1 MINSQPT
8 LSQASKPDYFFYE
21 LHQFDA
27 PTEKDL
33 QAMNQLID
41 YAQFCNE
48 RLVQASQSLSGQWS
62 GAALRQGTQAL
73 WAAYQPQSTW
83 QAFLTATKRLAHSHG
98 KNAAGAVIDMATSVF
113 TQNCI
118 GVGQTGWTDRDG
130 APWLDWLAKR
140 DPEHRQAYRP
150 APIQDFMLGYLNF
163 TVAPTTR
170 RKIVLKLHKAAEW
183 DKVNTK
189 WTDKTC
195 WVIPG
200 TRNHF
205 WIYSRH
211 ATSLAWMH
219 KHQNVKPNTSTAI
232 ITDSSIE
239 LQGVRTTTDV
249 FTNRPAEELAW
260 HWNTDET
267 MQKLQAAFQTE
278 WAQQPSDR
286 DPRSL
291 VQALGELKR
300 YADHRAWVTLNT
312 LVEEPVAGVK
322 IVDKTTTDFA
332 KSLVYK
338 AADNARR
345 RQIPVTIADADN

>member
-8 LSQASKPDYFFYE
+8 LSQAAKPDYFFYE
-21 LHQFDA
+21 LHEFDA

-33 QAMNQLID
+33 QAMNQLLD
-41 YAQFCNE
+41 YASFCNE
-48 RLVQASQSLSGQWS
+48 RLVQASQSLNGQWS
-62 GAALRQGTQAL
+62 GAVLMQGTQAL

-98 KNAAGAVIDMATSVF
+98 KNATGAAIDMATSVF

-130 APWLDWLAKR
+130 APWLDWLAKH

-170 RKIVLKLHKAAEW
+170 RKIILKLHKAAEW

-200 TRNHF
+200 TGNHF

-219 KHQNVKPNTSTAI
+219 KHHSVKPDTPAI
-232 ITDSSIE
+232 TVTNHSIE
-239 LQGVRTTTDV
+239 VSGVDKYDS
-249 FTNRPAEELAW
+249 NLKPRPAEELAW

-278 WAQQPSDR
+278 WTQQPAER
-286 DPRSL
+286 DPRVL

-322 IVDKTTTDFA
+322 IVDETTTDFA